1 MAVVNRIFFDTSTLL
16 GGLIEMG
23 PGVESAQSVMVAIA
37 EGRVQKPV
45 TAWHCCLEF
54 YSVATRL
61 PPGYRLSP
69 QDTLL
74 LMEDGIFGRFEV
86 HQLPEKSRLALVR
99 SSANDRV
106 VGSRV
111 YDVHIGAI
119 ALETAA
125 SALVT
130 ENVRHFSHLLSHGV
144 SVLTADEFLSQMS
157 SPEY

>member
-1 MAVVNRIFFDTSTLL
+1 MVKRVFLDTSVLL
-16 GGLIEMG
+16 GGLVDIG
-23 PGVESAQSVMVAIA
+23 PGVQSAQAVMAAIA
-37 EGRVQKPV
+37 EGRVPKPV

-86 HQLPEKSRLALVR
+86 HQLPEKSRLHLIR
-99 SSANDRV
+99 SAVTNRV
-106 VGSRV
+106 VGGRV
-111 YDVHIGAI
+111 YDAHIGAI
-119 ALETAA
+119 ALETGA

-130 ENVRHFSHLLSHGV
+130 ENIRHFSDLRVHGV
-144 SVLTADEFLSQMS
+144 GVLTADEFLSLLS
-157 SPEY
+157 SPKN